1 MTKGRDTD
9 GNLQRWH
16 VVHLLG
22 ICWSSSYASIAHTFH
37 PGRDPLPDSAQLTI
51 RPHPDI
57 NRAGFSDLTQTKG
70 ADYVITAADVEQV
83 NAAARQ
89 KLANGLM
96 NSD

>member
-1 MTKGRDTD
+1 MGTCNG
-9 GNLQRWH
+9 GM
-16 VVHLLG
+16 
-22 ICWSSSYASIAHTFH
+22 SSTCLAYAGLPCMH
-37 PGRDPLPDSAQLTI
+37 PYRTPFTPAGVLSQTAPQLTI

-89 KLANGLM
+89 KLASGLM